1 MSQTAS
7 KDFWIYAF
15 LPFSAA
21 MAASGTLISLFI
33 LSATI
38 GGTVS
43 DIGFISALTTL
54 VSLPLTF
61 IWGKLT
67 DDTGKRKIFILIAF
81 VSGFGILFGYF
92 FAANLMWLI
101 ILGILSGLLLGAGD
115 TAKTMYIF
123 DKYPPDLWEET
134 ISKYQQRSGI
144 GACLGLVFG
153 GVFQI
158 FLGYTWL
165 FFICAILCAVSAVI
179 GFFTIK
185 DISKDRVSQKIE
197 KLALINM
204 DPAFYSSLIQPR
216 KIISYKV
223 EAKDKEISMKKQFTA
238 ALGLFFLGGFT
249 LFLASN
255 LVFTPLAAFVT
266 QEAEPV
272 YGGLGIPGEFYFWI
286 FIGYYLV
293 SIIGY
298 TFAGNWIDRMG
309 NRKILLIG
317 NLLRISVYVVFIIFS
332 LIAFILGMV
341 VSLILIII
349 LLIFSGLSYSL
360 QNVALQNC
368 LPRLVQKNLG
378 EFLALYSI
386 IIGVSAIIGSFFSG
400 IIAEVL
406 GYSWL
411 FVFSVIFAIISC
423 LIYIVT
429 LKKAAIP

>member
-1 MSQTAS
+1 MSQTVS

-33 LSATI
+33 ISTTI
-38 GGTVS
+38 GGTAS

-67 DDTGKRKIFILIAF
+67 DDSGKRKIFILIAF
-81 VSGFGILFGYF
+81 ISGFGILFSYF
-92 FAANLMWLI
+92 FAVSLIWLI

-153 GVFQI
+153 GLFQT
-158 FLGYTWL
+158 FLNDYAL
-165 FFICAILCAVSAVI
+165 FFLICAILCAVSAVI

-185 DISKDRVSQKIE
+185 DISKDKILQKIE
-197 KLALINM
+197 KTALINL
-204 DPAFYSSLIQPR
+204 DLAFYSSLVQPR
-216 KIISYKV
+216 KIISYRV
-223 EAKDKEISMKKQFTA
+223 EPKDQATATKKQFTA
-238 ALGLFFLGGFT
+238 TLGLFFLGGFT

-255 LVFTPLAAFVT
+255 LTFTPLAAFVT
-266 QEAEPV
+266 QD
-272 YGGLGIPGEFYFWI
+272 LTIPGSFYFWI
-286 FIGYYLV
+286 FIGYYLF
-293 SIIGY
+293 SILGY
-298 TFAGNWIDRMG
+298 TFAGNWIDRKG

-317 NLLRISVYVVFIIFS
+317 NLLRISAYAAFVIFS
-332 LIAFILGMV
+332 LIFLALGMV
-341 VSLILIII
+341 GSLVFIII
-349 LLIFSGLSYSL
+349 LLIFSGFSYSL

-368 LPRLVQKNLG
+368 LPRLVQKNMG
-378 EFLALYSI
+378 EILAIYSI
-386 IIGVSAIIGSFFSG
+386 IIGASAIIGSFFSG
-400 IIAEVL
+400 LIAKSL
-406 GYSWL
+406 GYPWL
-411 FVFSVIFAIISC
+411 FLFSVIFAAVAS
-423 LIYIVT
+423 LIYLIT
-429 LKKAAIP
+429 LRKAAIS

>member
-33 LSATI
+33 ISSTI
-38 GGTVS
+38 GGTAS

-61 IWGKLT
+61 VWGKLT
-67 DDTGKRKIFILIAF
+67 DDSGKRKIFILIAF
-81 VSGFGILFGYF
+81 ISGFGILFSYF
-92 FAANLMWLI
+92 FAVNLTWANLTWLVV
-101 ILGILSGLLLGAGD
+101 LGILSGLLLGAGD

-153 GVFQI
+153 GFFQT
-158 FLGYTWL
+158 FLNNYAL
-165 FFICAILCAVSAVI
+165 FFLVCAILCAVSAVI

-185 DISKDRVSQKIE
+185 DVSKDRIAQKIE
-197 KLALINM
+197 KTALINL
-204 DPAFYSSLIQPR
+204 DLAFYSTLVQPR
-216 KIISYKV
+216 KILSYKV
-223 EAKDKEISMKKQFTA
+223 EAKDQVTPTKKQFTA
-238 ALGLFFLGGFT
+238 TLGLFFLGGFT

-255 LVFTPLAAFVT
+255 LTFTPLAAFVT
-266 QEAEPV
+266 QDLTIPV
-272 YGGLGIPGEFYFWI
+272 SYYFWI

-298 TFAGNWIDRMG
+298 TFAGNWIDRKG
-309 NRKILLIG
+309 NRKILFIG
-317 NLLRISVYVVFIIFS
+317 TLLRISVYVVFVIFS
-332 LIAFILGMV
+332 LIFLVLGMV
-341 VSLILIII
+341 GSLVLVII

-368 LPRLVQKNLG
+368 LPRLVQKNMG
-378 EFLALYSI
+378 EILAIYSI
-386 IIGVSAIIGSFFSG
+386 IVGVSAILGSLFSG
-400 IIAEVL
+400 IIADSL

-411 FVFSVIFAIISC
+411 FLFSAIFASIAC
-423 LIYIVT
+423 LIYLIT
-429 LKKAAIP
+429 LKKAAID

>member
-1 MSQTAS
+1 MAQTAS

-33 LSATI
+33 ISTTI

-81 VSGFGILFGYF
+81 ISGFGILFCYF
-92 FAANLMWLI
+92 FAVNLTWLV

-123 DKYPPDLWEET
+123 DKYPPDLWEEK

-144 GACLGLVFG
+144 GACLGLVAG
-153 GVFQI
+153 GLFQT
-158 FLGYTWL
+158 FLNDYAL
-165 FFICAILCAVSAVI
+165 FFLICAILCAVSAII
-179 GFFTIK
+179 GFFIIK
-185 DISKDRVSQKIE
+185 DVSKEKILQKIE
-197 KLALINM
+197 KTALINL
-204 DPAFYSSLIQPR
+204 DLAFYSTLVQPR
-216 KIISYKV
+216 KILSYKV
-223 EAKDKEISMKKQFTA
+223 EAKDQETPTKKQFTA
-238 ALGLFFLGGFT
+238 TLGLFFLGGFT

-266 QEAEPV
+266 QEVTIPV
-272 YGGLGIPGEFYFWI
+272 SYYFWI

-298 TFAGNWIDRMG
+298 TFAGNWIDRKG

-317 NLLRISVYVVFIIFS
+317 NLLRISIYAVFVIFS
-332 LIAFILGMV
+332 LIFFVLGMV
-341 VSLILIII
+341 GSLILVII

-368 LPRLVQKNLG
+368 LPRLVQKNMG
-378 EFLALYSI
+378 EILAIYSI
-386 IIGVSAIIGSFFSG
+386 IVGISAIIGSFFSG
-400 IIAEVL
+400 LIAESL

-411 FVFSVIFAIISC
+411 FVFSVIFAGVAC
-423 LIYIVT
+423 LIYHLT
-429 LKKAAIP
+429 LKKAAIT